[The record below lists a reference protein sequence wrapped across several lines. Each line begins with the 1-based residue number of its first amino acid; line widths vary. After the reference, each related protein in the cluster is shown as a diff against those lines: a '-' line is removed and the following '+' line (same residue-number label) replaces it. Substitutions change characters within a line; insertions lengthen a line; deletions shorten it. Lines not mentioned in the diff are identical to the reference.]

1 MEKLQIGFMKDLRN
15 REFNELYNKIIKL
28 LSEKQLENDNIKI
41 AFERIIPYK
50 EKFKYALTAKGTNEY
65 SAVNKALTP
74 IRNNYL
80 ISLRKRIE
88 SHQRCEN
95 PVERAA
101 AKIINDVLQ
110 KYGKKYYVATI
121 TTQSVFVNDLVDHI
135 NNQPDFKNAIH
146 VLNMEDLMDAIIKI
160 TQEVELNVA
169 LFTASNVRSKMKRE
183 GVRKAA
189 FVDLKVLIDNINS
202 TYLLHRNDEE
212 KSEIYREIVFDINTD
227 VKNYRMRLKSR
238 KTKQN
243 NKRIEEAAKQLKM
256 EQERQQQES
265 QQASPVIEKE
275 MESDLSASLNEN
287 PTKPFKKYTAKPHKE
302 HASKNT
308 IETTSPEFPT
318 LNSSTIGSSVDYIGS
333 SDRLK
338 EASINSKESTTVGVN
353 YVIDENHWRAWKP
366 LLANSSGDSQQSK

>member
-15 REFNELYNKIIKL
+15 REFKELYNKIIKL

-50 EKFKYALTAKGTNEY
+50 EKFKHALTAKGTNEY

-101 AKIINDVLQ
+101 ARIINDVLQ

-135 NNQPDFKNAIH
+135 NNQPDFKNAIQ

-169 LFTASNVRSKMKRE
+169 LFTASNVRSKMKRK

-202 TYLLHRNDEE
+202 TYLLHRNDDE
-212 KSEIYREIVFDINTD
+212 KSEIYRELVFDINTD

-243 NKRIEEAAKQLKM
+243 NKRIEEAAKQLNM
-256 EQERQQQES
+256 EQERQ
-265 QQASPVIEKE
+265 
-275 MESDLSASLNEN
+275 
-287 PTKPFKKYTAKPHKE
+287 
-302 HASKNT
+302 
-308 IETTSPEFPT
+308 
-318 LNSSTIGSSVDYIGS
+318 
-333 SDRLK
+333 
-338 EASINSKESTTVGVN
+338 
-353 YVIDENHWRAWKP
+353 
-366 LLANSSGDSQQSK
+366 